1 MANLLPTPAWII
13 LTTISGIAS
22 LILFGE
28 SHDSKS
34 KIILGT
40 ALIAL
45 IVHIISFI
53 CIWHSPNCIE
63 RTYIKINNEY
73 VQEYVQ
79 RCVKSEIRTY
89 IQNLPKSVIYDILN
103 ENKTKK

>member
-53 CIWHSPNCIE
+53 CIMSKPYSLISRKN
-63 RTYIKINNEY
+63 IN
-73 VQEYVQ
+73 
-79 RCVKSEIRTY
+79 
-89 IQNLPKSVIYDILN
+89 
-103 ENKTKK
+103 

>member
-1 MANLLPTPAWII
+1 MADLLPTPAWVI
-13 LTTISGIAS
+13 LTLISGIVS
-22 LILFGE
+22 IILFGV
-28 SHDSKS
+28 SYDLKS

-40 ALIAL
+40 SLIVL

-53 CIWHSPNCIE
+53 CIWYSPDCIK
-63 RTYIKINNEY
+63 RCNIIINNEY

-103 ENKTKK
+103 ENKN